1 MPSGSVDRDLKVKV
15 LVLGDSGVGKSSFT
29 HLICHNQP
37 TKNAGYTIGCSVEI
51 KLHDF
56 KQGTLEEKT
65 YCVELWDIGATKT
78 HRNSRFVFYNNVCGI
93 ILVHDLTNNKS
104 LQNLTRWLNSVLSCD
119 PMNGLS
125 SIKIAP
131 TSGNVTPTPS
141 EDIPPKTSIPLL
153 MVGTKLDNVSESS
166 RANVMTRG
174 KVLCNK
180 FGCDEIH
187 MDTSDSRYVSAG
199 SGNSVKLS
207 RFFDETI
214 EHAKQRRT
222 VTSTTVGSGSSPAMI
237 DARQRVFSEN
247 RQHQRISMD
256 PLQRPKRFN
265 FNGSPK
271 VAMD

>member
-1 MPSGSVDRDLKVKV
+1 MPVPSSNVDRDLKVKV

-78 HRNSRFVFYNNVCGI
+78 HRSSRFVFYNNVSGI

-104 LQNLTRWLNSVLSCD
+104 LQNLTKWLDSVLSCD

-131 TSGNVTPTPS
+131 ANTSAPPFEDQQQQQPS
-141 EDIPPKTSIPLL
+141 CKPSIPLL

-174 KVLCNK
+174 KVLCTK

-187 MDTSDSRYVSAG
+187 MDTSDSRFVSAG

-207 RFFDETI
+207 RFF
-214 EHAKQRRT
+214 
-222 VTSTTVGSGSSPAMI
+222 
-237 DARQRVFSEN
+237 
-247 RQHQRISMD
+247 
-256 PLQRPKRFN
+256 
-265 FNGSPK
+265 
-271 VAMD
+271 